1 MPSWSSP
8 GGARDGGNRP
18 LADPRRRCGSVSRV
32 RIAQIVPRGEQ
43 PWSGVLTV
51 LVHLAAGLAKRGHDV
66 EVWQFHEWPPGD
78 YEEQRRVLNAAGVV
92 EVPMAEGRPSRRA
105 AALAQRR
112 RIDVIHL
119 HGAFNVTNTLV
130 SRSIRRPYVFSP
142 HSGYDPV
149 SLRRHSA
156 RKLLYRVVFER
167 AMLERASLLVALTD
181 AELAD
186 LRRFGAPGPAVVI
199 PNGVERPRADLDR
212 GAFRR
217 ELRIGADDLLAVFV
231 GRLDVY
237 RKGLDVLVRGI
248 AAAPGWHLA
257 MIGPRFRDV
266 DRLEAL
272 IEQLG
277 MGDRIHLL
285 GERQGGGLQ
294 ESVAGADLFAMLS
307 RWEGMPM
314 ALLEAL
320 SLSVPA
326 VVSPAV
332 ERAIGVEAAG
342 AGWVA
347 EGQGLGP
354 LLSRLRDADR
364 GEVTRR
370 GEAAALLSAGYD
382 WDEVAE
388 RYEHAYG
395 QALPPGRRVLS

>member
-1 MPSWSSP
+1 
-8 GGARDGGNRP
+8 
-18 LADPRRRCGSVSRV
+18 V

-51 LVHLAAGLAKRGHDV
+51 LVHLAAGLAERGHDV
-66 EVWQFHEWPPGD
+66 EVWQFHEWPPRD
-78 YEEQRRVLNAAGVV
+78 YAEQRRVLNAAGVV
-92 EVPMAEGRPSRRA
+92 EVPMPEGRQSRNA
-105 AALAQRR
+105 AALAERR
-112 RIDVIHL
+112 GIDVVHL

-149 SLRRHSA
+149 SLRRHRA
-156 RKLLYRVVFER
+156 RKVLYRVLFER

-186 LRRFGAPGPAVVI
+186 VRRFGASAPAVVI
-199 PNGVERPRADLDR
+199 PNGVERPPADLDR

-217 ELRIGADDLLAVFV
+217 ELRIGSDDLLAVFV

-248 AAAPGWHLA
+248 AAAPGCHLA
-257 MIGPRFRDV
+257 LIGPRFRDV

-277 MGDRIHLL
+277 IGARIHLL
-285 GERQGGGLQ
+285 GERHGRGLQ
-294 ESVAGADLFAMLS
+294 QSVAGADLFTMLS

-326 VVSPAV
+326 IVSPVV
-332 ERAIGVEAAG
+332 ERAIGVDAAG

-347 EGQGLGP
+347 EEQDLGP

-364 GEVTRR
+364 RELRRR
-370 GEAAALLSAGYD
+370 GEAAVLLSGRYGWA
-382 WDEVAE
+382 EVAE
-388 RYEHAYG
+388 RYEHVYER
-395 QALPPGRRVLS
+395 ALPPGRRVPL

>member
-1 MPSWSSP
+1 
-8 GGARDGGNRP
+8 
-18 LADPRRRCGSVSRV
+18 V

-51 LVHLAAGLAKRGHDV
+51 LVHLAAGLAERGHEV
-66 EVWQFHEWPPGD
+66 EVWQFHEWPSGD
-78 YEEQRRVLNAAGVV
+78 YEEQRRLLNAAGVV
-92 EVPMAEGRPSRRA
+92 EVPMPEGRRSGRA
-105 AALAQRR
+105 GALAERR
-112 RIDVIHL
+112 RIDVVHL

-130 SRSIRRPYVFSP
+130 SRSLRRPYVFSP

-149 SLRRHSA
+149 SLRRSRA
-156 RKLLYRVVFER
+156 RKVLYRVLFER

-186 LRRFGAPGPAVVI
+186 LRRFGASAPTVVI
-199 PNGVERPRADLDR
+199 PNGVERPPADLDR

-217 ELRIGADDLLAVFV
+217 ELRIGADDLLAAFV

-257 MIGPRFRDV
+257 LIGPRFRDV

-277 MGDRIHLL
+277 IGDRIHFL
-285 GERQGGGLQ
+285 GERHGRGLQ
-294 ESVAGADLFAMLS
+294 ESVAGADLFTMLS

-326 VVSPAV
+326 IVSPAV
-332 ERAIGVEAAG
+332 ERAIGVDAAG

-347 EGQGLGP
+347 EEQDLGP

-364 GEVTRR
+364 RELRRR
-370 GEAAALLSAGYD
+370 GEAAVFLSGTYD
-382 WDEVAE
+382 WAEVAG
-388 RYEHAYG
+388 RYEHVYER
-395 QALPPGRRVLS
+395 ALPPGRRVPL